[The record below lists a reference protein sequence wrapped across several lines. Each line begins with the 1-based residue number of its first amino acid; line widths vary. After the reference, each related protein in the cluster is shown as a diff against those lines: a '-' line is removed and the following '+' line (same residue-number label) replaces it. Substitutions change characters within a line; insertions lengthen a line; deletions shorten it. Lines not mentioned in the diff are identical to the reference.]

1 MNKTLKV
8 YETFEHESHASCG
21 AHYDLVLQ
29 YSFSSW
35 YVLPCFAWMQRWLI
49 ICIDYALKWFTVIQ
63 KLILECFAQY
73 S

>member
-1 MNKTLKV
+1 MKLVNMNLMLAVVLIMILYCST
-8 YETFEHESHASCG
+8 ASVTG
-21 AHYDLVLQ
+21 MFYLVLHG
-29 YSFSSW
+29 
-35 YVLPCFAWMQRWLI
+35 CKCWLI